1 MEQIGMR
8 ELRHRLREYIARV
21 QAGERF
27 EVTSFGRPVA
37 QLLPSDGRPV
47 GLAQLIAEGRVT
59 PALDPD
65 TTALP
70 TPVPSTTGISAAGTL
85 LAERDADPR

>member
-1 MEQIGMR
+1 MR
-8 ELRHRLREYIARV
+8 ELRHRLREYLSRV

-27 EVTSFGRPVA
+27 EVTSFGQPVA
-37 QLLPSDGRPV
+37 QLLPSDRRPV
-47 GLAQLIAEGRVT
+47 GLAQLIAEGHVT

-65 TTALP
+65 TTTLP
-70 TPVPSTTGISAAGTL
+70 MPVPPTMGISATATL

>member
-1 MEQIGMR
+1 MR

-27 EVTSFGRPVA
+27 EVTSFGQPVA
-37 QLLPSDGRPV
+37 RLLPSDRRPV

-59 PALDPD
+59 PAQDPD
-65 TTALP
+65 TTSFPMPLAP
-70 TPVPSTTGISAAGTL
+70 TTGVGATETL